1 MSTVKPLLWRGRM
14 VHFAK
19 RVLLIYLVVMAV
31 VAWLQRSLMF
41 PAAKTE
47 LLLVAEYPAATG
59 IFAAASDVA
68 IVAGDHQT
76 IRGWMLQSDKKRS
89 DRLVILFHGNG
100 GDRSRRWGWYELL
113 RSINVD
119 VLAMDYRGYADSDGS
134 PSEKTLT
141 QDATATWKYA
151 TQTLGY
157 QPGQIILLGESLG
170 GGVGVKLAST
180 ICQQGE
186 EPAGLVLVSTFSS
199 MLDTA
204 SNRFWWLPVRFLLL
218 DRFRSDLEIGHV
230 TCPVLQ
236 FHGTVDS
243 IIPLRLGQRLHE
255 LTPSQASNGIEKKL
269 IIFNGTNHNDVL
281 DRHGVELRDA
291 IRKFIEQTRNDL
303 AKK

>member
-1 MSTVKPLLWRGRM
+1 M
-14 VHFAK
+14 HFAK
-19 RVLLIYLVVMAV
+19 RVLLIYLVVIAV
-31 VAWLQRSLMF
+31 VSWLQRSLMF
-41 PAAKTE
+41 PAGRTE
-47 LLLVAEYPAATG
+47 PLLVAEYPVATG
-59 IFAAASDVA
+59 IFSSASDVA
-68 IVAGDHQT
+68 IVAGDKQT
-76 IRGWMLQSDKKRS
+76 IRGWMLQSEKKSS

-157 QPGQIILLGESLG
+157 PPGQIIVLGESLG

-180 ICQQGE
+180 ICQQSE
-186 EPAGLVLVSTFSS
+186 VPAGLVLVSTFSS
-199 MLDTA
+199 MLDAA
-204 SNRFWWLPVRFLLL
+204 SNRFWWLPVRFVLL
-218 DRFRSDLEIGHV
+218 DRFRSDLEIEHV

-255 LTPSQASNGIEKKL
+255 LTPPQASNGIEKKL
-269 IIFNGTNHNDVL
+269 IIFNGTDHNNVL
-281 DRHGVELRDA
+281 DRHGGEVRDA
-291 IRKFIEQTRNDL
+291 VREFIEQTRTVV